1 MLLFPL
7 SIKPTKIFLIRSDFS
22 FPEKWMNC
30 RIVPIHVSYPALYYK
45 KSLRVLLFFSIYL
58 LQIKL
63 VTNIIDSGISSKL
76 VSCNRRFVRV
86 TLSKTKN
93 MKMDP
98 FIDWLFDVYKI
109 LFEWVEL
116 DISEL
121 SVSRFLTFDKQQ
133 DLSNVIFKKSI
144 NFAIY
149 VAL

>member
-1 MLLFPL
+1 
-7 SIKPTKIFLIRSDFS
+7 
-22 FPEKWMNC
+22 
-30 RIVPIHVSYPALYYK
+30 
-45 KSLRVLLFFSIYL
+45 
-58 LQIKL
+58 
-63 VTNIIDSGISSKL
+63 
-76 VSCNRRFVRV
+76 
-86 TLSKTKN
+86 
-93 MKMDP
+93 MDP

-133 DLSNVIFKKSI
+133 DLSYVIFKKSI

>member
-1 MLLFPL
+1 
-7 SIKPTKIFLIRSDFS
+7 
-22 FPEKWMNC
+22 
-30 RIVPIHVSYPALYYK
+30 
-45 KSLRVLLFFSIYL
+45 
-58 LQIKL
+58 
-63 VTNIIDSGISSKL
+63 
-76 VSCNRRFVRV
+76 
-86 TLSKTKN
+86 
-93 MKMDP
+93 MDP

>member
-1 MLLFPL
+1 M
-7 SIKPTKIFLIRSDFS
+7 
-22 FPEKWMNC
+22 
-30 RIVPIHVSYPALYYK
+30 
-45 KSLRVLLFFSIYL
+45 
-58 LQIKL
+58 QIKL

-86 TLSKTKN
+86 TLSKSKN
-93 MKMDP
+93 IKMDP